1 MARSWY
7 PSLSAS
13 GRVRG
18 TSHTAGAGRKIH
30 GAELPLAE
38 GILDAGFEP
47 PFLFFIAHLEPKF
60 QKPDP
65 TFHDIVS
72 YRSLLRHDS
81 VP

>member
-1 MARSWY
+1 
-7 PSLSAS
+7 
-13 GRVRG
+13 
-18 TSHTAGAGRKIH
+18 
-30 GAELPLAE
+30 LAQ

-65 TFHDIVS
+65 AFHDIVS

-81 VP
+81 VR